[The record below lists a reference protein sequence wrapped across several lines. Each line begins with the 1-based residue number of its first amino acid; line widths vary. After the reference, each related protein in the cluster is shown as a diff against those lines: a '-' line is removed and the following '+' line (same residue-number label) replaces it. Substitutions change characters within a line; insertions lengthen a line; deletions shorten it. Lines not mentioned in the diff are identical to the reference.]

1 MKIVLLLNGAWDL
14 VETEF
19 KQLKA
24 TVLAT
29 LKIDELKVY
38 KDLQH
43 KDLQAKCMIEGCM
56 EEKFL
61 PRIMGASNVHQ
72 AWKILETTYKG
83 IDQVKIVRLENLRQ
97 EFENLKMKDAES
109 VDQFLTW
116 VIGIKNQFQSYNE
129 PLDTNMIVE
138 KVLRSLTKK
147 YICNDCHCDQKSKD
161 LTQLSLDELI
171 NSLML
176 HESRLNQEDESLA
189 NAFNM

>member
-1 MKIVLLLNGAWDL
+1 MVNFLKNMPAPILMSPNCNMWAHKMKIVLLLNGAWDL

-56 EEKFL
+56 EENFL
-61 PRIMGASNVHQ
+61 PRIMGASNAHQ

-83 IDQVKIVRLENLRQ
+83 IDQVKIVRVENLRQ
-97 EFENLKMKDAES
+97 EFENLKMKECRVGRPILDMSYKNKKS
-109 VDQFLTW
+109 VLVLQRAFGYKDDSGEGSSVLDQE
-116 VIGIKNQFQSYNE
+116 VYMQ
-129 PLDTNMIVE
+129 
-138 KVLRSLTKK
+138 
-147 YICNDCHCDQKSKD
+147 
-161 LTQLSLDELI
+161 
-171 NSLML
+171 
-176 HESRLNQEDESLA
+176 
-189 NAFNM
+189 